1 MIQASKE
8 RVGKIVVRELTPEL
22 LSDYLGFFDKDAFA
36 DNTWWS
42 GCYCGFWDDKCADND
57 WDAGPTG
64 GPAHR
69 QAREDRIRKGLAHGL
84 LAFIGDKPVAWC
96 NAGPRASYVNLRAF
110 SAAVDNPKEPVGSIL
125 CFVVAA
131 PFRGKGVASALL
143 DAACTSFRR
152 EGLTI
157 AEAYPRT
164 SPSKIPELPWGAQN
178 YHGPLE
184 MYLKNGFTIH
194 RQLERWAILRK
205 PLSE

>member
-1 MIQASKE
+1 MAQGL
-8 RVGKIVVRELTPEL
+8 RQRTGKIVVRELTLEL
-22 LSDYLGFFDKDAFA
+22 LPDYLRFFDRDAFA
-36 DNTWWS
+36 DNPWWS
-42 GCYCGFWDDKCADND
+42 GCYCGFWDDKCADQD
-57 WDAGPTG
+57 WDAGPIG

-84 LAFIGDKPVAWC
+84 LAFVDDKPVGWC
-96 NAGPRASYVNLRAF
+96 NAGPRASYVNLRTF
-110 SAAVDNPKEPVGSIL
+110 SVAVEIPKELVGSIL

-143 DAACTSFRR
+143 DAACSSFRR
-152 EGLTI
+152 EGLSQ

-164 SPSKIPELPWGAQN
+164 TQPKPNSELPWSAEN

-194 RQLERWAILRK
+194 RQLERWAIVRK
-205 PLSE
+205 AL